1 MESSEA
7 TDEDAPGTAID
18 FVLVQ
23 AQFAWNKASQRLRR
37 FAVEDTR
44 TTWFVLL
51 FTILLFSGT
60 LMQSMSAVNPLRLIE
75 VEVLLF
81 ISILF
86 LVLGHVFSNVWT
98 KVVVCKLT
106 ISASSVL
113 LSFILCVHAFFGIF
127 DSASILT

>member
-7 TDEDAPGTAID
+7 TDEDAPGTAMD
-18 FVLVQ
+18 FVSLQ
-23 AQFAWNKASQRLRR
+23 AQLAWNKTSQRFRR

-44 TTWFVLL
+44 TTWFVSM
-51 FTILLFSGT
+51 FTILLFTGT

-86 LVLGHVFSNVWT
+86 LVLGHVYYNVWT
-98 KVVVCKLT
+98 KSCCL
-106 ISASSVL
+106 
-113 LSFILCVHAFFGIF
+113 
-127 DSASILT
+127 

>member
-7 TDEDAPGTAID
+7 TDEDVPGTAMD
-18 FVLVQ
+18 FVLLQ

-44 TTWFVLL
+44 TSWFVLM
-51 FTILLFSGT
+51 FTILLLIGT

-81 ISILF
+81 ISILLWF
-86 LVLGHVFSNVWT
+86 
-98 KVVVCKLT
+98 
-106 ISASSVL
+106 
-113 LSFILCVHAFFGIF
+113 
-127 DSASILT
+127 